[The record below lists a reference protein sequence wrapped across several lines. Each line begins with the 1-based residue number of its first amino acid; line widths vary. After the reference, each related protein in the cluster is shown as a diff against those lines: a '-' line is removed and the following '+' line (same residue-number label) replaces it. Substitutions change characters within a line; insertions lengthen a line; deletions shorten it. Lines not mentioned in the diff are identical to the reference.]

1 MEKFTDLVNQELD
14 NDIIENNISKYKVD
28 LTAPLPPREIAWE
41 IKDPSSDDYEI
52 LGTLGNFSLIKG
64 KAKSKKSFL
73 LSMVVC
79 SAINDFIFSEVFKS
93 PIANQD
99 KNILFIDTEQSD
111 WHVQKAAKRICSL
124 TGQRSPSKLHMYK
137 FRSLSPLERLNYT
150 EELIAKTPNLG
161 LVIID
166 GIRDLITSI
175 NDESESCG
183 IASKLLKWSEDYNIH
198 IVTIL
203 HENPSNDKARGHLGT
218 ELSNKAE
225 TVIQIEV
232 DPNLPNISV
241 VKPFSC
247 RNKPFEPFAFE
258 IKDGNPT
265 IISDYDTSTNAKSS
279 FNINNVDDKIL
290 EDLLVECFRDK
301 EEIKRD
307 KLKLAMQSQLKM
319 KFGDRKGL
327 GLNKIDDLI
336 VEFKEK
342 GIIYQESPR
351 KPFKLNKLILTHKFS
366 PYI

>member
-1 MEKFTDLVNQELD
+1 MENIKELVDQDLD
-14 NDIIENNISKYKVD
+14 NEIIKNKISNYRVD
-28 LTAPLPPREIAWE
+28 LTAPLPPREVAWE
-41 IKDPSSDDYEI
+41 IKAPNSDCYEL

-64 KAKSKKSFL
+64 KAKSRKSFL
-73 LSMVVC
+73 LSMAVC
-79 SAINDFIFSEVFKS
+79 STINDFVFSEVFRS
-93 PIANQD
+93 PLANQN

-111 WHVQKAAKRICSL
+111 WHVQKAAQRICSL
-124 TGQRSPSKLHMYK
+124 VGQRPPSKLHMYK
-137 FRSLSPLERLNYT
+137 FRSLTPAERLEFT
-150 EELIAKTPNLG
+150 KELISSTPNLG

-183 IASKLLKWSEDYNIH
+183 IASNLLKWSEDYNIH

-247 RNKPFEPFAFE
+247 RNKPFDPFAFE
-258 IKDGNPT
+258 IIDGNPN
-265 IISDYDTSTNAKSS
+265 IIPDYDTSTNAKDL
-279 FNINNVDDKIL
+279 FNLSNVDDKIL
-290 EDLLVECFRDK
+290 EDVLAECFKDK

-307 KLKLAMQSQLKM
+307 ELKKEMQRQLKF

-327 GLNKIDDLI
+327 GLNKIDEII
-336 VEFKEK
+336 VDFKER
-342 GIIYQESPR
+342 GIITQEMAR
-351 KPFKLNKLILTHKFS
+351 KPFKLNT
-366 PYI
+366 

>member
-1 MEKFTDLVNQELD
+1 MEDFINLVSQELD
-14 NDIIENNISKYKVD
+14 NDILENNISKHKVD
-28 LTAPLPPREIAWE
+28 LITPLPPREVAWE
-41 IKDPSSDDYEI
+41 IKDPGSDDYEI

-73 LSMVVC
+73 LSMAVC
-79 SAINDFIFSEVFKS
+79 SALNDFVFSEVFRS
-93 PIANQD
+93 PVANQD

-124 TGQRSPSKLHMYK
+124 IGQRSPSKLHMYR
-137 FRSLSPLERLNYT
+137 FRSLSPSERLIYT
-150 EELIAKTPNLG
+150 QELIAKTPNLG

-203 HENPSNDKARGHLGT
+203 HENPTNDKARGHLGT

-258 IKDGNPT
+258 IIDGNPS
-265 IISDYDTSTNAKSS
+265 IISDYDTSTNAKNS
-279 FNINNVDDKIL
+279 FNLNNLDDKVFK
-290 EDLLVECFRDK
+290 DLLEECFKDK
-301 EEIKRD
+301 KEIKRD
-307 KLKLAMQSQLKM
+307 QLKLAMQRQLKIE
-319 KFGDRKGL
+319 FGDLKGF
-327 GLNKIDDLI
+327 GLNKIDEILTDL
-336 VEFKEK
+336 KEK
-342 GIIYQESPR
+342 GIISQEMTR
-351 KPFKLNKLILTHKFS
+351 KPFKLNK
-366 PYI
+366 

>member
-1 MEKFTDLVNQELD
+1 MMDMMKLIDQELD
-14 NDIIENNISKYKVD
+14 NDIINNKISKYKVD

-41 IKDPSSDDYEI
+41 IKSPKSEHYEI

-64 KAKSKKSFL
+64 KAKSRKSFL
-73 LSMVVC
+73 LSMAVC
-79 SAINDFIFSEVFKS
+79 SALNDFVFEDVFRS
-93 PIANQD
+93 PVSKQD

-111 WHVQKAAKRICSL
+111 WHVQKAARRICGL
-124 TGQRSPSKLHMYK
+124 VGEESPSKLQMYK
-137 FRSLSPLERLNYT
+137 FRSLSPAERLNYT
-150 EELIAKTPNLG
+150 RELISNTPNLG

-175 NDESESCG
+175 NDEGESCG
-183 IASKLLKWSEDYNIH
+183 IASDLLKWSEEYNIH

-232 DPNLPNISV
+232 DPHLPNVSI

-258 IKDGNPT
+258 IADGNPSL
-265 IISDYDTSTNAKSS
+265 ISDYDTSTNAKDS
-279 FNINNVDDKIL
+279 FNLNSVDDNIFEEIL
-290 EDLLVECFRDK
+290 IECFKDK
-301 EEIKRD
+301 KEIKRD
-307 KLKLAMQSQLKM
+307 KLKEEMQKQLKI

-327 GLNKIDDLI
+327 GLNKIDEILIDL
-336 VEFKEK
+336 K
-342 GIIYQESPR
+342 GKAIISQEMPR
-351 KPFKLNKLILTHKFS
+351 KPFKLNI
-366 PYI
+366 

>member
-1 MEKFTDLVNQELD
+1 MMDIKKLIDQELD
-14 NDIIENNISKYKVD
+14 NNIINDQISKYKVD

-41 IKDPSSDDYEI
+41 IKSPNSEEYQI

-64 KAKSKKSFL
+64 KAKSRKSFL
-73 LSMVVC
+73 LSMAVC
-79 SAINDFIFSEVFKS
+79 SALNDFVFEDVFRSPVSE
-93 PIANQD
+93 NN

-111 WHVQKAAKRICSL
+111 WHVQKAAQRICNIV
-124 TGQRSPSKLHMYK
+124 GQKSPNKLYMYK
-137 FRSLSPLERLNYT
+137 FRSLSPKIRLEYVR
-150 EELIAKTPNLG
+150 ELISQTPNLG

-175 NDESESCG
+175 NDEGESCG
-183 IASKLLKWSEDYNIH
+183 IASDLLKWSEEYNIH

-232 DPNLPNISV
+232 DPHLPNVSV

-258 IKDGNPT
+258 IIEGKPT
-265 IISDYDTSTNAKSS
+265 PIPEYDTSSYAKDS
-279 FNINNVDDKIL
+279 FNIKNIDDK
-290 EDLLVECFRDK
+290 DLMKALDDCFKDE

-307 KLKLAMQSQLKM
+307 RLKKDMQRQLKLK
-319 KFGDRKGL
+319 FGERKGL
-327 GLNKIDDLI
+327 GLNKIDELIIDL
-336 VEFKEK
+336 KER
-342 GIIYQESPR
+342 GIITQDTQR
-351 KPFKLNKLILTHKFS
+351 KPFKLNK
-366 PYI
+366 

>member
-1 MEKFTDLVNQELD
+1 MFNDKTREVMEKFIDLVNQELD
-14 NDIIENNISKYKVD
+14 NDIIENNISKHKVD
-28 LTAPLPPREIAWE
+28 LTAPLPPREVAWE
-41 IKDPSSDDYEI
+41 IKDPGSDDYEI

-64 KAKSKKSFL
+64 KAKSRKSFL
-73 LSMVVC
+73 LSMAVC
-79 SAINDFIFSEVFKS
+79 SALNDFVFSEVFRS
-93 PIANQD
+93 PVVHQQ

-124 TGQRSPSKLHMYK
+124 VGERSPSKLHMYK
-137 FRSLSPLERLNYT
+137 FRSLSPSERLNYT

-247 RNKPFEPFAFE
+247 RNKPFGPFAFE
-258 IKDGNPT
+258 IIDGNPS
-265 IISDYDTSTNAKSS
+265 IISDYDTSTNAKDL
-279 FNINNVDDKIL
+279 FNLNNVDDKIL
-290 EDLLVECFRDK
+290 EEVLAECFKDK

-307 KLKLAMQSQLKM
+307 ELKKEMQKQLKI

-327 GLNKIDDLI
+327 GLNKIDELLIDLN
-336 VEFKEK
+336 KK
-342 GIIYQESPR
+342 DIISQEMPR
-351 KPFKLNKLILTHKFS
+351 KPFKLNI
-366 PYI
+366 